1 MNKNYLYLF
10 FILFFM
16 TVCFSFSLGMFFT
29 EQPKPRANEIL
40 TPKPV
45 AILPDG
51 SVNKEYLKNVTDYT
65 ADHFAFRTD
74 LITIH
79 NAILSKVF
87 RTSASDDVILGKQNW
102 LFYKQTEHDYIGKNI
117 LSDND
122 IENIAHT
129 LHMIQQYVESQNAQF
144 LFVIAPNKN
153 SLYSEYMPD
162 NMYTIRNES
171 NAQNLMNALQKQN
184 VNYIDLFTIFRQKNE
199 VLYYQLDS
207 HWNNKGAALA
217 YDSIMSALGI
227 YHTNWYD
234 MDYSIQKNHKGDLYE
249 MLYPKGKQLENDIV
263 FERQFDFQP
272 DNEIHAPD
280 DIQIDTTNQ
289 QKQHSLLMF
298 RDSFGNNLY
307 PFFADG
313 FGHSRFS
320 RKMPYTLTMMEEVCA
335 DVVIL
340 EIVERNISNLAQYA
354 PVLQSPLVELHTA
367 DAIPMQCDIDIEITE
382 SELEGYCCIKGSIG
396 EYGNIY
402 IQWQNECY
410 EAFTVGKSQK
420 GQQAFTAYVPEGV
433 EQHLKAIF
441 VEKNGVL
448 YQCLK
453 SV

>member
-45 AILPDG
+45 AILTDG

-162 NMYTIRNES
+162 NMYTIRNKS

-217 YDSIMSALGI
+217 YDSIMNALGI

-234 MDYSIQKNHKGDLYE
+234 MDYTIQKNHKGDLYE
-249 MLYPKGKQLENDIV
+249 MLYPKGKQLEYDIV
-263 FERQFDFQP
+263 FEKQFDFQP

-354 PVLQSPLVELHTA
+354 PVLQSPLVELHTTN
-367 DAIPMQCDIDIEITE
+367 AIPMQCDIDIEITE
-382 SELEGYCCIKGSIG
+382 SELEGYCCIKGSIS

>member
-1 MNKNYLYLF
+1 MNKNHLYLF
-10 FILFFM
+10 FILFFI
-16 TVCFSFSLGMFFT
+16 TVCFSFSLGIFFT

-40 TPKPV
+40 TPKP
-45 AILPDG
+45 AMILPDG

-87 RTSASDDVILGKQNW
+87 HTSASDDVILGKQNW
-102 LFYKQTEHDYIGKNI
+102 LFYKQTENDYIGKNI
-117 LSDND
+117 LCDND

-129 LHMIQQYVESQNAQF
+129 LYMIQQYVENQNAKF

-153 SLYSEYMPD
+153 SLYGEYMPD
-162 NMYTIRNES
+162 SMYTIRNES
-171 NAQNLMNALQKQN
+171 NAQHLMNALQKQN
-184 VNYIDLFTIFRQKNE
+184 VNYIDLFRVFRQKNE

-207 HWNNKGAALA
+207 HWNNKGASLA
-217 YDSIMSALGI
+217 YHSIMNALGI

-234 MDYSIQKNHKGDLYE
+234 MDYTIQKNHKGDLYE

-263 FERQFDFQP
+263 FEKQFDFQP

-280 DIQIDTTNQ
+280 DIQIDTSNN
-289 QKQHSLLMF
+289 QKQHSLLLF

-320 RKMPYTLTMMEEVCA
+320 RKMPYTITMMHEVSA
-335 DVVIL
+335 DVVVL

-354 PVLQSPLVELHTA
+354 PVLQSPLVELHTTNA
-367 DAIPMQCDIDIEITE
+367 VPIHCDVDVEIIE
-382 SELEGYCCIKGSIG
+382 SDLEGYCCVQGSVE
-396 EYGNIY
+396 EYGNVY

-410 EAFTVGKSQK
+410 EAFPVGKAQK
-420 GQQAFTAYVPEGV
+420 QAFTAYVPEGT
-433 EQHLKAIF
+433 EYDFKAIF
-441 VEKNGVL
+441 VEKNGGL
-448 YQCLK
+448 YQCLIE
-453 SV
+453 